1 MLRETE
7 GVDQLERPFDAPWHA
22 ELFATTHAL
31 ARAGV
36 FDWSDWAAHFASTL
50 AARDAAGSPKDGSD
64 YYEIWLEAFECFLVE
79 RGLAERSELAA
90 LKDAWTRAYLT
101 TPHGAPVEL
110 KR

>member
-1 MLRETE
+1 MLRGTPSSS
-7 GVDQLERPFDAPWHA
+7 RRRTPWQ
-22 ELFATTHAL
+22 ELASSIGPTGPLTLL
-31 ARAGV
+31 AR
-36 FDWSDWAAHFASTL
+36 
-50 AARDAAGSPKDGSD
+50 SPKDGSD